1 MKDYSKLTNEAL
13 FNELDRLHMSLE
25 EDEAMDGSGELAYR
39 IYKGYE
45 PFFNAIYA
53 EMDKR
58 GLSENDYSEV
68 YLEDS
73 DNRKSI

>member
-1 MKDYSKLTNEAL
+1 MKDYSKLTNEEV
-13 FNELDRLHMSLE
+13 FNELDNLRTSLE
-25 EDEAMDGSGELAYR
+25 QDEAMDGSGECGER

-68 YLEDS
+68 FMEDS
-73 DNRKSI
+73 NV